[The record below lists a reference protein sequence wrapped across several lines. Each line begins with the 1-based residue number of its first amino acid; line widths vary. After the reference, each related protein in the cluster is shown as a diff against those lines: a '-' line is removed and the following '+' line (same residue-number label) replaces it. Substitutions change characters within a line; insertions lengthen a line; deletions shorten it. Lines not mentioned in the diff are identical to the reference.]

1 LSQVSRPKLASPLSL
16 AAWFVLAAAGCRGP
30 EIRLDN
36 PERHTCYLDGQ
47 RESRGVVP
55 FRFYGQSR
63 LDTVPADL
71 PGHPDWHHVPTRQAL
86 VLEPPASPWL
96 FPLDF
101 LVEVVSRTFAGPGD
115 LATVVAVAED
125 PARPID
131 PAYPPSNLGD
141 LNRRAR
147 AARAER

>member
-1 LSQVSRPKLASPLSL
+1 VPRPKLASPLPL
-16 AAWFVLAAAGCRGP
+16 AAWFALAAVGCRGP

-55 FRFYGQSR
+55 FRFYGRSR
-63 LDTVPADL
+63 LDIVPADL
-71 PGHPDWHHVPTRQAL
+71 PGHPDWHRVPTRQAL
-86 VLEPPASPWL
+86 ALEPPASPWL
-96 FPLDF
+96 FPF
-101 LVEVVSRTFAGPGD
+101 ASPVEGGSRTFAGPGD
-115 LATVVAVAED
+115 LATVVTVAAD
-125 PARPID
+125 PTRDID
-131 PAYPPSNLGD
+131 PTYPPSDLGD